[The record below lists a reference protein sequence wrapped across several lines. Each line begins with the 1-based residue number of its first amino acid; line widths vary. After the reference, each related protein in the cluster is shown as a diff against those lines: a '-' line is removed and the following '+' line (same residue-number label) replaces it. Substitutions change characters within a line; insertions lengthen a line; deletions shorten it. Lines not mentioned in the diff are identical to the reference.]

1 MASGTGLRM
10 EPVGYLALV
19 RSNAN
24 YRSLWIGE
32 IISLF
37 GDWFNL
43 IASAALVS
51 SLTSSGLAVGG
62 LFVVRM
68 LAPFIISP
76 LAGAFADR
84 YNRKRLLIISD
95 LTRTEIGRAS
105 CRERV

>member
-1 MASGTGLRM
+1 M

-43 IASAALVS
+43 IASALDRLCSAGIQPDLFRI
-51 SLTSSGLAVGG
+51 GCGGAVC
-62 LFVVRM
+62 R
-68 LAPFIISP
+68 PY
-76 LAGAFADR
+76 AGAFH
-84 YNRKRLLIISD
+84 Y
-95 LTRTEIGRAS
+95 
-105 CRERV
+105 